1 MIIIYKSIEQIRKE
15 CANISQTEFANN
27 IGMSFRSYQERL
39 QGKRKEWKF
48 LEIAKA
54 SEYNKGKILVITD
67 EGAFECNFKRVEN
80 VNKKI
85 G

>member
-1 MIIIYKSIEQIRKE
+1 
-15 CANISQTEFANN
+15 
-27 IGMSFRSYQERL
+27 MSFRSYQERL

-54 SEYNKGKILVITD
+54 SEYNNGKILVITD
-67 EGAFECNFKRVEN
+67 EGAFECSFKRVDN
-80 VNKKI
+80 VCKKI